1 MHQRTPAPTIAV
13 SEWVN
18 GLELRVS
25 NRTLRDH
32 RQIITLDELKQ
43 IRHRA
48 SDQLRL
54 RTDMSS
60 ATWRIT
66 IGTNPYQIGT
76 VRTRVFSPTSLSGEQ
91 GLMHGKNIVFRHA
104 IAQLQRSLHGTH
116 IANHDRRIV
125 ARALINSFQR
135 KILRTD
141 RQIFYLGRR
150 RSFRAQQ
157 HRAHWTKHMATLPQF
172 RSSIGVE
179 RRQRT

>member
-1 MHQRTPAPTIAV
+1 
-13 SEWVN
+13 
-18 GLELRVS
+18 
-25 NRTLRDH
+25 
-32 RQIITLDELKQ
+32 
-43 IRHRA
+43 
-48 SDQLRL
+48 
-54 RTDMSS
+54 MSS

-150 RSFRAQQ
+150 RASV
-157 HRAHWTKHMATLPQF
+157 
-172 RSSIGVE
+172 RSSTALIGPS
-179 RRQRT
+179 TWLPSPSFAAA